1 MLGVNQPAANGNVIS
16 YGQLG
21 LPQMTALFVD
31 GLSGQNDA
39 IGQHDTPYDLDINL
53 NATLQQFRVPVSNP
67 AKITSNEVKSFC
79 ARIEKPH
86 CENRNHQT
94 DGELEVMRQFICGIS
109 NCFNNILMG
118 VWGNIS
124 LLSIS
129 LDKKDPVNEHVR
141 NMDRLIQN
149 GSLLIHSLF
158 GYLAE
163 RRVATRHLRLVQLVQ
178 EINERIQNP
187 EIAIDIEEIERSMEY
202 AFRETRPSAAASG
215 MARVLSQL
223 LHWIDGELQT
233 ALCVTPMD
241 DSILKRLYTI
251 NGVLIRG
258 FDFVKQL
265 ELYAGS
271 KAPVWRRI
279 NIKSLVAEQFK
290 KYKRAFT
297 NKMMML
303 EVSESLVPI
312 KADRKLMQ
320 FVLEQ
325 LLINADAA
333 TIDGGQIVV
342 SARPVGEEA
351 PEERCVVDQA
361 CDYTVVSVSDNGVG
375 MSKDTQSKIFQP
387 FFVANRKS
395 NPVGLGLAAAVSIIK
410 QHGGYIQVKS
420 IKGEGSTFRIYLP
433 TSS

>member
-1 MLGVNQPAANGNVIS
+1 MLGVNQQVANRNAIS

-21 LPQMTALFVD
+21 LPQMTAFFVD
-31 GLSGQNDA
+31 GLSGKSDA
-39 IGQHDTPYDLDINL
+39 GRQHNTLYEMDERINTASL
-53 NATLQQFRVPVSNP
+53 QFRVPMSYTE
-67 AKITSNEVKSFC
+67 KITSNEVKSFC
-79 ARIEKPH
+79 ARIEKPN
-86 CENRNHQT
+86 CESRNDQI
-94 DGELEVMRQFICGIS
+94 DGELEIMRQFICGIS

-118 VWGNIS
+118 IWGNIS

-129 LDKKDPVNEHVR
+129 LDKSDPVIEHVR

-187 EIAIDIEEIERSMEY
+187 EIAIDIEAIEESMEH
-202 AFRETRPSAAASG
+202 AFRETRPRAAASG
-215 MARVLSQL
+215 MARVLAQL
-223 LHWIDGELQT
+223 LIWIDGELQK
-233 ALCVTPMD
+233 ALSVLPIVR
-241 DSILKRLYTI
+241 SESKRLDTI
-251 NGVLIRG
+251 QGVLKRG

-271 KAPVWRRI
+271 KALVWRRI
-279 NIKSLVAEQFK
+279 SIKSLVAEQVR
-290 KYKRAFT
+290 KYKRAHT
-297 NKMMML
+297 NKRVTL
-303 EVSESLVPI
+303 ELSETLVPL
-312 KADRKLMQ
+312 KADRKSIQ

-333 TIDGGQIVV
+333 TAEGGTVRV
-342 SARPVGEEA
+342 SARPVREEA

-361 CDYTVVSVSDNGVG
+361 CDYSVITVCDNGVG
-375 MSKDTQSKIFQP
+375 MSKDTQSKIFRP
-387 FFVANRKS
+387 FYVGNRKS

-410 QHGGYIQVKS
+410 QHGGYLQVKS
-420 IKGEGSTFRIYLP
+420 VKGEGSTFKIYLP
-433 TSS
+433 TST